1 MLPRLA
7 LAVVVFLSVPS
18 SAYQLR
24 KDSQG
29 DVVRWPSRVE
39 FVIDSRLVDAL
50 GEGKADAAVKAAI
63 ETMELAT
70 PGCEVRVRVG
80 RSTGVGYE
88 VGASDNQNDVLALED
103 WPYDGNALA
112 ATVVTLDS
120 RTNTILD
127 ADIVFNA
134 QNHHFRVVDA
144 LSATERGMT
153 QRERFD
159 DIQNTVTHEFGHAL
173 GLLHNEQDPAVVM
186 YPSAA
191 PLEISKRILASDD
204 QAGLLALY
212 ETSLESPASILG
224 CSSSGGAPLTLA
236 LLGLLGLGLGRG
248 RRRRAALALL
258 VAVPMATLAAEPVE
272 RFAPDLARADEV
284 AVAQVRSM
292 SSRRLPE
299 HPRLLV
305 TDVELE
311 VYECVKGP
319 CAPTRVVRVPGGRL
333 GDLEQVVA
341 HEPVPAL
348 DERILLVRTGRAPR
362 VLKVSEPSDRA
373 LVRFAFERARLALPV
388 SLTPQVS
395 RPPPA
400 STAQPPGFA
409 R

>member
-1 MLPRLA
+1 MLLRLA
-7 LAVVVFLSVPS
+7 LTVVVFLSVPA

-39 FVIDSRLVDAL
+39 FVIDSRLVDVL
-50 GEGKADAAVKAAI
+50 GEGKADTAIKAAI
-63 ETMELAT
+63 EAMELAT
-70 PGCEVRVRVG
+70 PGCAVKVRVG

-144 LSATERGMT
+144 LSATERGLT
-153 QRERFD
+153 QKERFD

-173 GLLHNEQDPAVVM
+173 GLLHNEEDPAVVM

-212 ETSLESPASILG
+212 ETSLESLGPQSLLG

-236 LLGLLGLGLGRG
+236 LLGLLGLGFG

-272 RFAPDLARADEV
+272 RFAPDLDRADEV

-292 SSRRLPE
+292 SSRWLPE

-305 TDVELE
+305 TDIELE
-311 VYECVKGP
+311 VHECVKGP

-333 GDLEQVVA
+333 
-341 HEPVPAL
+341 
-348 DERILLVRTGRAPR
+348 
-362 VLKVSEPSDRA
+362 
-373 LVRFAFERARLALPV
+373 
-388 SLTPQVS
+388 
-395 RPPPA
+395 
-400 STAQPPGFA
+400 
-409 R
+409 